1 MNGGFIAGVL
11 DITTTELADELVG
24 GVLSAGPGRLEAA
37 GNHGLPQVVSLGA
50 LDMVNF
56 GPMDTVPEKFRNR
69 KLYKHNPTVTL
80 MRTTP
85 EECAELGRIIARKLN
100 KARGQVAL
108 FIPLRGVSMIATQGG
123 AFYDPD
129 ADRVLIDSL
138 KTELR
143 SNVEVH
149 ELDMDINDLRF
160 AQAMASRLDE
170 YIRVQVPHTTPAGGN
185 Q

>member
-1 MNGGFIAGVL
+1 ML
-11 DITTTELADELVG
+11 DPD
-24 GVLSAGPGRLEAA
+24 RLEAA
-37 GNHGLPQVVSLGA
+37 GNLGIPQVVSLGA

-56 GPMDTVPEKFRNR
+56 GPIDTVPEKFRQR
-69 KLYKHNPTVTL
+69 RLYQHNPTVTL

-85 EECAELGRIIARKLN
+85 EECAELGPIIARKLN
-100 KARGQVAL
+100 AAKGPVAL

-129 ADRVLIDSL
+129 ADRALIDNL
-138 KTELR
+138 KAGLH

-149 ELDMDINDLRF
+149 ELDMDINDPRF

-170 YIRVQVPHTTPAGGN
+170 YIRAQASSSVQSAPVGGISEQN
-185 Q
+185 RSA